1 MEPGSSPRRCPG
13 GNCSAMSLS
22 PGEECES
29 ARVSFKAL
37 EADGPKECRERRGK
51 ARQCSHLTDFSK
63 MGAGRHFK
71 TTKRIVRILRN
82 RQDKD

>member
-29 ARVSFKAL
+29 AQVSFKAL
-37 EADGPKECRERRGK
+37 EAEGPTECQERRE

-71 TTKRIVRILRN
+71 TTKRIVRILRD
-82 RQDKD
+82 RPDKD